1 VRISLVAA
9 MAENRVIGADNR
21 LPWDLPADLKR
32 FRSLTSGHPIVMG
45 RKTFESIGRVL
56 PNRTNIVVTRNPGYR
71 VLGAQVVAS
80 LDAAFEVARGAPGAK
95 GPEGECFV
103 IGGAEIYVL
112 ALPLADRLYITEVH
126 RAFAGD
132 AYFPEWPAH
141 RFREAERERHED
153 PSGTAFSF
161 VRLERQP
168 AS

>member
-32 FRSLTSGHPIVMG
+32 FRSLTSGHPIIMG

-56 PNRTNIVVTRNPGYR
+56 PGRTNIVVTRNPDYR
-71 VLGAQVVAS
+71 VHGAVVVAS
-80 LDAAFEVARGAPGAK
+80 LDAAFDTARGAPGAQ
-95 GPEGECFV
+95 GEAGECFV
-103 IGGAEIYVL
+103 IGGAEIYTL
-112 ALPLADRLYITEVH
+112 ALPLADRLYLTEVH
-126 RAFAGD
+126 ATVPGD
-132 AYFPEWPAH
+132 AYFPEWPEH

-161 VRLERQP
+161 VRLDRQP